1 MKILVTGGAGF
12 IGSHLVDA
20 LVAQGHQVVV
30 VDHHQKDKL
39 RFPNTEAKIYKLSFQ
54 SPELADVFAKEKPD
68 AVCHLAAQISVTRSV
83 ANPMMDAMTNIV
95 SAVGVLDL
103 AKKFGCK
110 KFVFASSG
118 GAIYGDH
125 PERPTPE
132 KYDTMPISPYGIGK
146 QSFEYY
152 LDFYRVQFG
161 MQTIALRFSN
171 VYGPRQMFAGEAAV
185 IAIFLERL
193 RTGVP
198 AIIFGDGRT
207 TRDYLF
213 VRDAVQAFVKALT
226 SDFAGTVNVATGVET
241 SVLELWELLKDIHGH
256 EHKLEF
262 QPIRPGEVLR
272 SVLSAKTAHGVLDW
286 RPNTVLH
293 DGLKETYN
301 WYMETF
307 KNQLVACSLQIMQL
321 INLNNVQAMN
331 YFNLTDLPKVVTI
344 LQNGGII
351 IFPTETSYGLGCD
364 ATNTQAVEK
373 IFAIKGRAPLVWPF
387 PVIVAGYDDA
397 RNYVEFSDRAIELAQ
412 KYWPGALNLVLPS
425 LPSSLISRQCASTDG
440 FQSVR
445 VSANAV
451 VAELVTK
458 LDRPLVATS
467 ANLSG
472 SPALYDLVDLELAF
486 GDKLELIDGV
496 IDVGTL
502 PVAPASTTVKIQG
515 DEVQVIRQGSVII

>member
-1 MKILVTGGAGF
+1 
-12 IGSHLVDA
+12 
-20 LVAQGHQVVV
+20 
-30 VDHHQKDKL
+30 
-39 RFPNTEAKIYKLSFQ
+39 
-54 SPELADVFAKEKPD
+54 
-68 AVCHLAAQISVTRSV
+68 
-83 ANPMMDAMTNIV
+83 
-95 SAVGVLDL
+95 
-103 AKKFGCK
+103 
-110 KFVFASSG
+110 
-118 GAIYGDH
+118 
-125 PERPTPE
+125 
-132 KYDTMPISPYGIGK
+132 
-146 QSFEYY
+146 
-152 LDFYRVQFG
+152 
-161 MQTIALRFSN
+161 
-171 VYGPRQMFAGEAAV
+171 
-185 IAIFLERL
+185 
-193 RTGVP
+193 
-198 AIIFGDGRT
+198 
-207 TRDYLF
+207 
-213 VRDAVQAFVKALT
+213 
-226 SDFAGTVNVATGVET
+226 
-241 SVLELWELLKDIHGH
+241 
-256 EHKLEF
+256 
-262 QPIRPGEVLR
+262 
-272 SVLSAKTAHGVLDW
+272 
-286 RPNTVLH
+286 
-293 DGLKETYN
+293 
-301 WYMETF
+301 
-307 KNQLVACSLQIMQL
+307 MQL

-373 IFAIKGRAPLVWPF
+373 IFAIKGREPLVWPF